1 MWYKILLSIIAI
13 ITLIIIQVTFLGSF
27 SAYWSNFNLALAIL
41 VILLFFLD
49 FPMIMFF
56 AVTAGFMLDLYSALP
71 FGIFMLSFFTA
82 ALTAEFLLFNF
93 FTNRS
98 FYSVVFLGL
107 AAVLAFNAAFL
118 TLSGLTYLFN
128 LSDFYLDSSYWR
140 QLIYQLINTW
150 LILIVLF
157 LPINKLSRKFKPN
170 FISS

>member
-71 FGIFMLSFFTA
+71 FGIFMLSIRCFF
-82 ALTAEFLLFNF
+82 
-93 FTNRS
+93 RS
-98 FYSVVFLGL
+98 G
-107 AAVLAFNAAFL
+107 
-118 TLSGLTYLFN
+118 
-128 LSDFYLDSSYWR
+128 
-140 QLIYQLINTW
+140 
-150 LILIVLF
+150 
-157 LPINKLSRKFKPN
+157 SRAGF
-170 FISS
+170 